1 MRQNLRNALMRH
13 NARERFHLVRYA
25 MGLATPSLPLSRT
38 FREDLGRV
46 VEATIPS
53 DAYAA
58 TDYQLIRLED
68 ALYDAYR
75 RRAGPPMSRKN
86 RLRSH
91 TDLPRRVTDV
101 DLLVVF
107 SQKNVE
113 RIVLVEAKYKH
124 SWNNAQLSNK
134 ADCLSKLFH
143 PTMVW
148 ADKVTPSFVLLS
160 SRPPRRVATKTWPAW
175 MAPDRTPLWMEL
187 K

>member
-1 MRQNLRNALMRH
+1 MRQRLRSALMRH

-25 MGLATPSLPLSRT
+25 MGLATPSLPLGRN
-38 FREDLGRV
+38 FREELGEV
-46 VEATIPS
+46 VGATVPS

-68 ALYDAYR
+68 ALYDTYR
-75 RRAGPPMSRKN
+75 RRGAPPMSPKN
-86 RLRSH
+86 QLRSH

-107 SQKNVE
+107 SHENVE

-124 SWNNAQLSNK
+124 SWNNAQLTKK
-134 ADCLSKLFH
+134 ADWLSKLFH

-160 SRPPRRVATKTWPAW
+160 SRPPRRVTTKTWPAW

>member
-1 MRQNLRNALMRH
+1 MRHRLSHALVRH
-13 NARERFHLVRYA
+13 NARERFHLVRCA
-25 MGLATPSLPLSRT
+25 MGLPAQSLPLGRT
-38 FREDLGRV
+38 FREELGTV
-46 VEATIPS
+46 VGATIPS

-68 ALYDAYR
+68 ALYDTYR
-75 RRAGPPMSRKN
+75 RRGPLAMSPKN
-86 RLRSH
+86 RTRSH

-107 SQKNVE
+107 SHENVE
-113 RIVLVEAKYKH
+113 HIVLVEAKYKH
-124 SWNNAQLSNK
+124 SWSNVQLSKK

-143 PTMVW
+143 PNMMW

-160 SRPPRRVATKTWPAW
+160 SRPPRRVTTKTWPAW
-175 MAPDRTPLWMEL
+175 MAPDGTPLWMEL